1 MLSKV
6 QKRKKIDSHDL
17 QSLRNVVKKGEETVI
32 KDFKDKFQEV
42 IVEGKR
48 KKTSV
53 VNYTELSYGSK
64 GELETLCMGTLGEAW
79 KQFQRSRSFSRE
91 QSFDRQRS

>member
-42 IVEGKR
+42 IVEGKIKR
-48 KKTSV
+48 HLLSITLSCLLEIKI
-53 VNYTELSYGSK
+53 YTLKIPMKSYK
-64 GELETLCMGTLGEAW
+64 LYTW
-79 KQFQRSRSFSRE
+79 
-91 QSFDRQRS
+91 

>member
-17 QSLRNVVKKGEETVI
+17 QSLRNVVKKEEETVI

-42 IVEGKR
+42 IVEGK
-48 KKTSV
+48 TYF
-53 VNYTELSYGSK
+53 VNYTKLSSGNKDLHSKNTNEELQALYMVTSS
-64 GELETLCMGTLGEAW
+64 EAW
-79 KQFQRSRSFSRE
+79 KRF
-91 QSFDRQRS
+91 